1 MGAGA
6 GASPAVEATGREGA
20 VAAVGTGIAVGAGV
34 AGTGGGGAGDVEI
47 RAGLDVG
54 LDEELR
60 FLRMESVLSRIEC
73 LTTTFCS
80 LNSMTNSFCWMS
92 RPPTNAPTYGM
103 KFSAF
108 AVLRAQR

>member
-6 GASPAVEATGREGA
+6 GASPAVEGAGREGA
-20 VAAVGTGIAVGAGV
+20 AAAGV
-34 AGTGGGGAGDVEI
+34 AGAGVVGGGAGDVEI
-47 RAGLDVG
+47 PPGLGVG

-60 FLRMESVLSRIEC
+60 FLRMELVLSRIEC

-80 LNSMTNSFCWMS
+80 LNSMTNSFVWTS

>member
-6 GASPAVEATGREGA
+6 GPSPAVEGAGRDG
-20 VAAVGTGIAVGAGV
+20 VAAAGGAGV
-34 AGTGGGGAGDVEI
+34 AGAGVVDGGAGDVEI
-47 RAGLDVG
+47 PAGLGVG

-60 FLRMESVLSRIEC
+60 FLRMELVLSRIEC

-80 LNSMTNSFCWMS
+80 LNSMTNSFVWTS

>member
-6 GASPAVEATGREGA
+6 GTSPAVAAAGRDRA
-20 VAAVGTGIAVGAGV
+20 AAKAQWPARSAPVVA
-34 AGTGGGGAGDVEI
+34 I
-47 RAGLDVG
+47 RAGLAVG

-60 FLRMESVLSRIEC
+60 FLRIDSVLSRIEC

-80 LNSMTNSFCWMS
+80 LNRMTNSFCWMS

-103 KFSAF
+103 KFSAAF
-108 AVLRAQR
+108 AVLRAPR

>member
-6 GASPAVEATGREGA
+6 GASPAVAAAGRDGA
-20 VAAVGTGIAVGAGV
+20 AAGAGV
-34 AGTGGGGAGDVEI
+34 AGAVGAGDVEI
-47 RAGLDVG
+47 RAGLAVG

-60 FLRMESVLSRIEC
+60 FLRMDSVLSRIEC

-80 LNSMTNSFCWMS
+80 LNRMTNSFCWMS